1 MRPSSWISMT
11 EPGLNKGGRIQ
22 AVEAGRPD
30 TAERDAAR
38 EVTEALRAVM
48 EHVVAT
54 SAPVEAMRA
63 AAEQLRAVA
72 DELDGYPHGRTY
84 YGSSESSLAGDPGA
98 FFDHS
103 PVAGLANPL
112 APPLYL
118 RVEGNEIV
126 GEVKWGSAYEGA
138 PGCVHGGYV
147 LAAFDEVL
155 GLAQDLGGQ
164 PGMTGTLTT
173 KFRKPTP
180 LRKDLRFVARIDR
193 IEGRKTFTTGE
204 LYDPDGNL
212 LAEADAV
219 FITVD
224 FSKLQQLAAQRSTP
238 GR

>member
-1 MRPSSWISMT
+1 MSS
-11 EPGLNKGGRIQ
+11 GRIDSFS
-22 AVEAGRPD
+22 EGRPD
-30 TAERDAAR
+30 TEERAAAI
-38 EVTEALRAVM
+38 EIADALRVVM
-48 EHVVAT
+48 ERVVAT
-54 SAPVEAMRA
+54 SAPADAMRA
-63 AAEQLRAVA
+63 AAERLHEVA
-72 DELDGYPHGRTY
+72 DLLAGYPHGRTY
-84 YGSSESSLAGDPGA
+84 YGSGESSLAGDPGA

-112 APPLYL
+112 APPLLL
-118 RVEGNEIV
+118 RVEGDKIV
-126 GEVKWGSAYEGA
+126 GAVNWSSAYEGA

-173 KFRKPTP
+173 RFRKPTP
-180 LRKDLRFVARIDR
+180 LHKDLRFVARITS

-224 FSKLQQLAAQRSTP
+224 FSKLQALAAQRDKQAP
-238 GR
+238 A